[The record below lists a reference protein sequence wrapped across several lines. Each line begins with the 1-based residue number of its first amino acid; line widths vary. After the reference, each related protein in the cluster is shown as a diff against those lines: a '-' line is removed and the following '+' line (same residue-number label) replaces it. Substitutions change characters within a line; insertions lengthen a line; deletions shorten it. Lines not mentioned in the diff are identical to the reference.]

1 MADQTMQPPKESF
14 RLSMLLYDQRYRSL
28 TIQVIVLM
36 AFLLAFFWLANN
48 AATNLAAL
56 GKPIRFDFL
65 SDTASYDINQR
76 LIEYKSTDSHGRAT
90 LVGLLNTLLV
100 AFMGCVTATIIG
112 VVGGVLRL
120 SKNWLVSRLMTLYVE
135 IFRNVPVLLWILVC
149 MFTFTALA
157 PQPRAFRGENPEAT
171 MKLWD
176 SVAITNRGVYIP
188 EPLFS
193 RPLGDID
200 IGIFKISIELLV
212 LLALLA
218 GGILFARWNNARAN
232 RMQEETG
239 ERPSTF
245 WMNTAAI
252 VVPPIVALVALG
264 FYVGKPELAGFNFRD
279 GINMNASLIAL
290 WLGLSLYTGTY
301 IVEAVRSGI
310 EAVSKGQSEAAF
322 ALGIKPNRT
331 MSLVILPQALRVI
344 IPQLISQYLN
354 LTKNSSLAIAIGYM
368 DLVSTLG
375 GITLNQ
381 TGREMESVLLL
392 MAIYLT
398 ISLMISASMNWYNN
412 RVKLVER

>member
-1 MADQTMQPPKESF
+1 MADQTIQPPRETF

-28 TIQVIVLM
+28 TIQVIVLI
-36 AFLLAFFWLANN
+36 AFLSGFFWLANN

-56 GKPIRFDFL
+56 GKPIEFDFL

-76 LIEYKSTDSHGRAT
+76 LIEYESTDSHGRAT

-100 AFMGCVTATIIG
+100 AFMGCVTATFIG

-120 SKNWLVSRLMTLYVE
+120 SNNWLVSRLMTLYVE

-157 PQPRAFRGENPEAT
+157 PQPRAFRGEDPEAT

-200 IGIFKISIELLV
+200 IGIFKISIELMV
-212 LLALLA
+212 LLGLLL
-218 GGILFARWNNARAN
+218 GGVLFARWNTARAN
-232 RMQEETG
+232 RVQAETG
-239 ERPSTF
+239 ERPSTL
-245 WMNTAAI
+245 WLNASAI
-252 VVPPIVALVALG
+252 IVPPILALIAMG
-264 FYVGKPELAGFNFRD
+264 FHVGKPELAGFNFQG

-310 EAVSKGQSEAAF
+310 EAVSKGQTEAAF

-398 ISLMISASMNWYNN
+398 ISLLISSVMNWYNN

>member
-1 MADQTMQPPKESF
+1 
-14 RLSMLLYDQRYRSL
+14 
-28 TIQVIVLM
+28 
-36 AFLLAFFWLANN
+36 
-48 AATNLAAL
+48 
-56 GKPIRFDFL
+56 
-65 SDTASYDINQR
+65 R

-120 SKNWLVSRLMTLYVE
+120 SNNWLVSRLMTLYVE
-135 IFRNVPVLLWILVC
+135 IFRNIPVLLWILVC

-157 PQPRAFRGENPEAT
+157 PAPVTFRGENAT
-171 MKLWD
+171 SSMLLFD
-176 SVAITNRGVYIP
+176 SVAVTNRGVYIP

-193 RPLGDID
+193 RGLGDLD
-200 IGIFKISIELLV
+200 IGIFKISIELIV

-218 GGILFARWNNARAN
+218 GGIFFARWNNARAN
-232 RMQEETG
+232 KIQAATG
-239 ERPSTF
+239 SRPATG
-245 WMNTAAI
+245 WANAAAI
-252 VVPPIVALVALG
+252 VVPPILALIALG
-264 FYVGKPELAGFNFRD
+264 FYLGYPTIAEKGIARFRG

-310 EAVSKGQSEAAF
+310 QAVSKGQSEAAF
-322 ALGIKPNRT
+322 ALGIKPRQT
-331 MSLVILPQALRVI
+331 MSLVILPQAMRVI

-381 TGREMESVLLL
+381 TGREMEAVLMM

-398 ISLMISASMNWYNN
+398 ISLTISTVMNWYNN
-412 RVKLVER
+412 RMKLVER

>member
-1 MADQTMQPPKESF
+1 MADQTFQPPKETF
-14 RLSMLLYDQRYRSL
+14 RLSMLLYDQRYRSM
-28 TIQVIVLM
+28 TIQIVVLVLV
-36 AFLLAFFWLANN
+36 LLGLGWLANN
-48 AATNLAAL
+48 ARINLAEL
-56 GKPIRFDFL
+56 GKPIKFDFL
-65 SDTASYDINQR
+65 GETASYDINQR
-76 LIEYKSTDSHGRAT
+76 LIEYESTDTHGRAT

-100 AFMGCVTATIIG
+100 AFMGCVTATVIG

-120 SKNWLVSRLMTLYVE
+120 SNNWLVSRLMTLYVE
-135 IFRNVPVLLWILVC
+135 IFRNIPVLLWILVC

-157 PQPRAFRGENPEAT
+157 PHPRSFRGENAESS
-171 MKLWD
+171 LLFWD

-188 EPLFS
+188 EPLFT

-212 LLALLA
+212 LLALLI
-218 GGILFARWNNARAN
+218 GGIWFARWNNARADKI
-232 RMQEETG
+232 QADTG
-239 ERPSTF
+239 DRPTTV
-245 WMNTAAI
+245 WMNAAAI
-252 VVPPIVALVALG
+252 VLPSLIALVALG
-264 FYVGKPELAGFNFRD
+264 FYVGKPELAGFNFRG
-279 GINMNASLIAL
+279 GINMNASLIGL

-310 EAVSKGQSEAAF
+310 QAVSKGQSEAAF
-322 ALGIKPNRT
+322 ALGIKPNHT
-331 MSLVILPQALRVI
+331 MTLVILPQAMRVI

-381 TGREMESVLLL
+381 TGREMESMLML

-398 ISLMISASMNWYNN
+398 ISLTISGVMNWYNN

>member
-1 MADQTMQPPKESF
+1 
-14 RLSMLLYDQRYRSL
+14 MLLYDQRYRAL

-36 AFLLAFFWLANN
+36 AVLSGVFWLASN
-48 AATNLAAL
+48 ASTNLAAL

-65 SDTASYDINQR
+65 DDTASYDINQR
-76 LIEYKSTDSHGRAT
+76 LIEYSSTDSHGRAT

-120 SKNWLVSRLMTLYVE
+120 SNNWLVARLMTLYVE
-135 IFRNVPVLLWILVC
+135 IFRNIPVLLWILVC

-157 PQPRAFRGENPEAT
+157 PQPREFRGENPEAT
-171 MKLWD
+171 MNLWD
-176 SVAITNRGVYIP
+176 SVAITNRGIYVP
-188 EPLFS
+188 EPLFN

-200 IGIFKISIELLV
+200 IGIFKISIELLALMAV
-212 LLALLA
+212 LF
-218 GGILFARWNNARAN
+218 GGILFSRWNTARAN
-232 RMQEETG
+232 KVQADTG
-239 ERPSTF
+239 ERPSTLL
-245 WMNTAAI
+245 MNAGAI
-252 VVPPIVALVALG
+252 IVPPILLLIALG
-264 FYVGKPELAGFNFRD
+264 FYVGKPELAGFNFKG

-310 EAVSKGQSEAAF
+310 QAVSKGQSEAAA
-322 ALGIKPNRT
+322 ALGIRSGRT

-344 IPQLISQYLN
+344 IPQLTSQYLN

-381 TGREMESVLLL
+381 TGREMETILMT

-398 ISLMISASMNWYNN
+398 ISLSISFGMTRFEK

>member
-14 RLSMLLYDQRYRSL
+14 RLSMLLYDQRYRAL
-28 TIQVIVLM
+28 TIQVVVLISV
-36 AFLLAFFWLANN
+36 LSGFFWLANN

-76 LIEYKSTDSHGRAT
+76 LIEYQSTDSHGRAT

-120 SKNWLVSRLMTLYVE
+120 SNNWLVSRLMTLYVE

-157 PQPRAFRGENPEAT
+157 PQPRAFRGEDPEAT

-176 SVAITNRGVYIP
+176 SVAITNRGVYMP

-212 LLALLA
+212 LLGLIF
-218 GGILFARWNNARAN
+218 GGVLFSRWNNARAN
-232 RMQEETG
+232 RIQAETG
-239 ERPSTF
+239 DRPGTF
-245 WMNTAAI
+245 WMNFAAI
-252 VVPPIVALVALG
+252 VVPPVLALIALG
-264 FYVGKPELAGFNFRD
+264 FYVGKPELAGFNFRG

-322 ALGIKPNRT
+322 ALGLRPNRT

-398 ISLMISASMNWYNN
+398 ISLIISASMNWYNS

>member
-1 MADQTMQPPKESF
+1 MADAAIMPPKESF
-14 RLSMLLYDQRYRSL
+14 RLSMLIYDQRYRSL
-28 TIQVIVLM
+28 TIQVIVLI
-36 AFLLAFFWLANN
+36 LVLSGVFWLANN

-76 LIEYKSTDSHGRAT
+76 LIDYKSTDSHGRAT

-100 AFMGCVTATIIG
+100 AFMGCVTATVIG
-112 VVGGVLRL
+112 VFGGVLRL
-120 SKNWLVSRLMTLYVE
+120 SNNWLVARIMALYVE

-157 PQPRAFRGENPEAT
+157 PHPRSFRGDDAT
-171 MKLWD
+171 SSMYFND
-176 SVAITNRGVYIP
+176 SVAITNRGVYIT
-188 EPLFS
+188 EPLYT

-212 LLALLA
+212 LLGLLL
-218 GGILFARWNNARAN
+218 GGILFARWNNARAD
-232 RMQEETG
+232 RVQAATG
-239 ERPSTF
+239 LRPKTL
-245 WMNTAAI
+245 WPNLAAI
-252 VVPPIVALVALG
+252 VIPPIVALIALG
-264 FYVGKPELAGFNFRD
+264 FYVGKPELTGFNFTG

-310 EAVSKGQSEAAF
+310 EAVSKGQTEAAF

-331 MSLVILPQALRVI
+331 MRLVILPQALRVI

-381 TGREMESVLLL
+381 TGREMESILLL

-398 ISLMISASMNWYNN
+398 ISLMISVTMNWYNN

>member
-1 MADQTMQPPKESF
+1 MADAAIMPPKESF
-14 RLSMLLYDQRYRSL
+14 RLSMLIYDQRYRSL
-28 TIQVIVLM
+28 TIQVIVLI
-36 AFLLAFFWLANN
+36 LVLSGVFWLANN

-76 LIEYKSTDSHGRAT
+76 LIDYQSTDSHGRAT

-100 AFMGCVTATIIG
+100 AFMGCVTATVIG
-112 VVGGVLRL
+112 VFGGVLRL
-120 SKNWLVSRLMTLYVE
+120 SNNWLVARIMALYVE

-157 PQPRAFRGENPEAT
+157 PHPRSFRGDDAT
-171 MKLWD
+171 SSMYFND

-188 EPLFS
+188 EPLFT

-212 LLALLA
+212 LLGLLL
-218 GGILFARWNNARAN
+218 GGILFARWNNARAD
-232 RMQEETG
+232 RVQAATG
-239 ERPSTF
+239 LRPKTL
-245 WMNTAAI
+245 WPNLAAI
-252 VVPPIVALVALG
+252 VVPPIVALIALG
-264 FYVGKPELAGFNFRD
+264 FYVGKPELTGFNFTG

-310 EAVSKGQSEAAF
+310 EAVSKGQTEAAF

-331 MSLVILPQALRVI
+331 MRLVILPQALRVI

-381 TGREMESVLLL
+381 TGREMESILLL

-398 ISLMISASMNWYNN
+398 ISLMISVTMNWYNN

>member
-1 MADQTMQPPKESF
+1 MADQTIQPPKETF
-14 RLSMLLYDQRYRSL
+14 RLSMLLYDQRYRAL
-28 TIQVIVLM
+28 TIQIIVLILV
-36 AFLLAFFWLANN
+36 LLGFFWLANN
-48 AATNLAAL
+48 ARINLAAL

-65 SDTASYDINQR
+65 GDTASYDINQR
-76 LIEYKSTDSHGRAT
+76 LIEYQSTDSHGRAT

-100 AFMGCVTATIIG
+100 AFMGCVTATVIG

-120 SKNWLVSRLMTLYVE
+120 SNNWLVSRLMTLYVE
-135 IFRNVPVLLWILVC
+135 IFRNIPVLLWILVC

-157 PQPRAFRGENPEAT
+157 PHPRTFRGENAESS
-171 MKLWD
+171 LLFWD

-200 IGIFKISIELLV
+200 IGIFKISIELIL
-212 LLALLA
+212 LLALIF
-218 GGILFARWNNARAN
+218 GGIMFARWNNARADKV
-232 RMQEETG
+232 QADTG
-239 ERPSTF
+239 SRPSTG
-245 WMNTAAI
+245 WMNAAAI
-252 VVPPIVALVALG
+252 VLPSLVALVALG
-264 FYVGKPELAGFNFRD
+264 FYVGKPALSGFNFQG
-279 GINMNASLIAL
+279 GINMNASLIGL

-310 EAVSKGQSEAAF
+310 QAVSKGQSEAAF

-331 MSLVILPQALRVI
+331 MSLVILPQAMRVI

-375 GITLNQ
+375 GVTLNQ
-381 TGREMESVLLL
+381 TGREMEAMLML
-392 MAIYLT
+392 MAIYLAISLT
-398 ISLMISASMNWYNN
+398 ISGVMNWYNN

>member
-1 MADQTMQPPKESF
+1 
-14 RLSMLLYDQRYRSL
+14 YDQRYRSL
-28 TIQVIVLM
+28 TIQVIVLI
-36 AFLLAFFWLANN
+36 LVLSGVFWLANN

-76 LIEYKSTDSHGRAT
+76 LIDYQSTDSHGRAT

-100 AFMGCVTATIIG
+100 AFMGCVTATVIG
-112 VVGGVLRL
+112 VFGGVLRL
-120 SKNWLVSRLMTLYVE
+120 SNNWLVARIMALYVE

-157 PQPRAFRGENPEAT
+157 PHPRSFRGEDAT
-171 MKLWD
+171 SSMYFND

-188 EPLFS
+188 EPLFT

-212 LLALLA
+212 LLGLLL
-218 GGILFARWNNARAN
+218 GGILFARWNNARAD
-232 RMQEETG
+232 RVQAATG
-239 ERPSTF
+239 LRPKTL
-245 WMNTAAI
+245 WPNLAAI
-252 VVPPIVALVALG
+252 VVPPIVALIALG
-264 FYVGKPELAGFNFRD
+264 FYVGKPELTGFNFTG

-310 EAVSKGQSEAAF
+310 EAVSKGQTEAAF

-331 MSLVILPQALRVI
+331 MRLVILPQALRVI

-381 TGREMESVLLL
+381 TGREMESILLL

-398 ISLMISASMNWYNN
+398 ISLMISVTMNWYNN

>member
-1 MADQTMQPPKESF
+1 MADAAIMPPKESF
-14 RLSMLLYDQRYRSL
+14 RLSMLIYDQRYRSL
-28 TIQVIVLM
+28 TIQVIVLI
-36 AFLLAFFWLANN
+36 LVLSGVFWLANN

-76 LIEYKSTDSHGRAT
+76 LIDYQSTDSHGRAT

-100 AFMGCVTATIIG
+100 AFMGCVTATVIG
-112 VVGGVLRL
+112 VFGGVLRL
-120 SKNWLVSRLMTLYVE
+120 SNNWLVARIMALYVE

-157 PQPRAFRGENPEAT
+157 PHPRSFRGDDAT
-171 MKLWD
+171 SSMYFND

-188 EPLFS
+188 EPLFT

-212 LLALLA
+212 LLGLLL
-218 GGILFARWNNARAN
+218 GGILFARWNNARAD
-232 RMQEETG
+232 RVQAATG
-239 ERPSTF
+239 LRPKTL
-245 WMNTAAI
+245 WPNLAAI
-252 VVPPIVALVALG
+252 VIPPIVALIALG
-264 FYVGKPELAGFNFRD
+264 FYVGKPELTGFNFTG

-310 EAVSKGQSEAAF
+310 EAVSKGQTEAAF

-331 MSLVILPQALRVI
+331 MRLVILPQALRVI

-381 TGREMESVLLL
+381 TGREMESILLL

-398 ISLMISASMNWYNN
+398 ISLMISVTMNWYNN

>member
-1 MADQTMQPPKESF
+1 MPPRESF

-28 TIQVIVLM
+28 TIQIVVLILV
-36 AFLLAFFWLANN
+36 LLGFFWLANN
-48 AATNLAAL
+48 ARINLAAL

-76 LIEYKSTDSHGRAT
+76 LIEYQSTDSHGRAT

-100 AFMGCVTATIIG
+100 AFMGCITATIIG

-120 SKNWLVSRLMTLYVE
+120 SNNWLVSRLMTLYVE
-135 IFRNVPVLLWILVC
+135 VFRNIPVLLWILVC

-157 PQPRAFRGENPEAT
+157 PHPRSFRGENAESS
-171 MKLWD
+171 MLFWD

-200 IGIFKISIELLV
+200 IGIFKISIELLL
-212 LLALLA
+212 LLALLV
-218 GGILFARWNNARAN
+218 GGILFARWNTARAD
-232 RMQEETG
+232 QVQADTG
-239 ERPSTF
+239 TRPTTV
-245 WMNTAAI
+245 WMNAAAI
-252 VVPPIVALVALG
+252 VVPPLVLLIALG
-264 FYVGKPELAGFNFRD
+264 FYVGKPELTGFNFSG
-279 GINMNASLIAL
+279 GINMNAPLIGL

-310 EAVSKGQSEAAF
+310 EAVNKGQSEAAF
-322 ALGIKPNRT
+322 ALGIKPTQT
-331 MSLVILPQALRVI
+331 MSLVILPQAMRVI
-344 IPQLISQYLN
+344 IPQLISQYLT
-354 LTKNSSLAIAIGYM
+354 LTKNSSLAVAVGYM
-368 DLVSTLG
+368 DLVPTLG
-375 GITLNQ
+375 GITINQ
-381 TGREMESVLLL
+381 TGREMEAILFL

-398 ISLMISASMNWYNN
+398 ISLSISGVMNWYNS